1 MQDWPTALLGYPA
14 AILRR
19 NSCPL
24 TRGMSIWVELWPST
38 IALNKGT
45 FLRTQMGYCHL
56 EVRFVKQIVSQC
68 CPKWGRSVFGAPT
81 GFSRRM
87 VTHGNLSW
95 EAKGAAECGHAALQ
109 WEDEQVMTWPWSWD
123 TPLVRLLAINTCRG
137 YFTVWPVYL
146 PAPTLSDLPVCWDL
160 GLVPSLGMLFPLGDV
175 LPKEAALF

>member
-1 MQDWPTALLGYPA
+1 
-14 AILRR
+14 
-19 NSCPL
+19 
-24 TRGMSIWVELWPST
+24 
-38 IALNKGT
+38 
-45 FLRTQMGYCHL
+45 
-56 EVRFVKQIVSQC
+56 
-68 CPKWGRSVFGAPT
+68 
-81 GFSRRM
+81 M